1 MSLRDL
7 PPVDRLERMLPRDVP
22 RLIRVEIARAS
33 VDAARQAIES
43 DSQTDAVSLAQES
56 AAGFSRSRQRALI
69 NATGVLLHTNLG
81 RAPLHPEAAE
91 AAREAATEYTN
102 LEIELETGSRGGRNS
117 HISRLL
123 QALTGAEAAMVV
135 NNNAGAL
142 FLTLIALAAAK
153 SVPVSRGEL
162 IEIGGSYRL
171 PELMAA
177 SGARLVEV
185 GTTNRTR
192 VGDHREAIDH
202 TTGMLLKVH
211 PSNYRIEGFAEE
223 ATLGEL
229 VGLANERALP
239 MAFDAGSGLV
249 DARARWLEGPPP
261 PWLAGEPG
269 IAQAVEMGVDLVM
282 FSGDKLLGGPQ
293 AGVIVGTAELIGRLR
308 THPVARAL
316 RIDGPTA
323 AALGVTLSLYA
334 DGRAREIPFWSMATA
349 DETSLAAR
357 TAALVAAGVP
367 GEIVPGFATVGAG
380 SVPGSE
386 IPGPVLVLDAPADR
400 AYLALLRSDDVP
412 VVARREA
419 GSLTVNLRS
428 VDPRHDEQLA
438 LALVAACR

>member
-33 VDAARQAIES
+33 VDAARHAIES
-43 DSQTDAVSLAQES
+43 GSQTDAVSLAQES

-91 AAREAATEYTN
+91 AARAAATEYTN
-102 LEIELETGSRGGRNS
+102 LEIELESGSRGGRNS

-123 QALTGAEAAMVV
+123 RALTGAEAAMVV

-142 FLTLIALAAAK
+142 FLTLMALAAAK

-192 VGDHREAIDH
+192 LGDHRDAIDH

-239 MAFDAGSGLV
+239 LAFDAGSGLV

-261 PWLAGEPG
+261 PWLTGEPG
-269 IAQAVEMGVDLVM
+269 IAQAV
-282 FSGDKLLGGPQ
+282 
-293 AGVIVGTAELIGRLR
+293 
-308 THPVARAL
+308 
-316 RIDGPTA
+316 
-323 AALGVTLSLYA
+323 
-334 DGRAREIPFWSMATA
+334 
-349 DETSLAAR
+349 
-357 TAALVAAGVP
+357 
-367 GEIVPGFATVGAG
+367 
-380 SVPGSE
+380 
-386 IPGPVLVLDAPADR
+386 
-400 AYLALLRSDDVP
+400 
-412 VVARREA
+412 
-419 GSLTVNLRS
+419 
-428 VDPRHDEQLA
+428 
-438 LALVAACR
+438 